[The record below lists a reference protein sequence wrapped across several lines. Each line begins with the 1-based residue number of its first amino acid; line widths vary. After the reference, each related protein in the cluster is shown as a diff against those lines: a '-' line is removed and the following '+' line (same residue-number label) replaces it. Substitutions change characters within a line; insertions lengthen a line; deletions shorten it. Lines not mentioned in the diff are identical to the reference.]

1 VPRSSSDLV
10 DTPRLEDPDSH
21 PSESWEKSF
30 RQSGDGGDGRAS
42 VLIVDDERSL
52 TTVLAKVLGNDG
64 HKCQIACNGK
74 EALSL
79 IRDNDFDVVVTDITM
94 PEMTGIELL
103 KQVKERDTE
112 IQVIVI
118 TGHPDVDFAVEAIR
132 SQVDDYLIKP
142 FEMGQLRHSVYRA
155 LEHRALLKENR
166 LYREHLEERV
176 QKQALQI
183 NQLFLDGLQAL
194 AAAIEARD
202 RYTGGHLDRVS
213 KYALATGTELGL
225 DEKSMWSLWLG
236 SLFHDVGKLAIPD
249 AILNKPGP
257 LTEEEY
263 AEMKRHPELGVEII
277 QRISFLVPAALAI
290 LHHQERWDGNGYPG
304 GLEGEKISVE
314 GRILAV
320 ADAFDAMLTDRPYRK
335 ALSEEY
341 AVSEL
346 ERCAGSQFDPGVV
359 EAFLEAMT
367 KGFPSRA
374 PLSLGLGAVPLPELE
389 EAADSEV
396 DPQESAE

>member
-1 VPRSSSDLV
+1 M
-10 DTPRLEDPDSH
+10 
-21 PSESWEKSF
+21 ESAV
-30 RQSGDGGDGRAS
+30 RGDGQAS
-42 VLIVDDERSL
+42 VLIVDDEQSL
-52 TTVLAKVLGNDG
+52 TTVLAKVLGADG
-64 HKCQIACNGK
+64 HKCRVASNGK
-74 EALSL
+74 DALAL
-79 IRDNDFDVVVTDITM
+79 IEDTDFDVVVTDITM

-103 KQVKERDTE
+103 KLVKKRDRE

-142 FEMGQLRHSVYRA
+142 FEMGQLRHAVYRA
-155 LEHRALLKENR
+155 LEHRALLSENR
-166 LYREHLEERV
+166 AYREHLEERV
-176 QKQALQI
+176 QKQAGQI

-225 DEKSMWSLWLG
+225 DERAMWSLWLG

-263 AEMKRHPELGVEII
+263 EEMKRHPELGVEII
-277 QRISFLVPAALAI
+277 QRISFLLPAALAI

-304 GLEGEKISVE
+304 GLKGERISIE

-335 ALSEEY
+335 ALTEGY
-341 AVSEL
+341 ALSEL

-359 EAFLEAMT
+359 RAFMQAMD

-374 PLSLGLGAVPLPELE
+374 PLSLGLGVPIAVPEL
-389 EAADSEV
+389 ALVAHAEV
-396 DPQESAE
+396 DPREAAE

>member
-1 VPRSSSDLV
+1 MSSA
-10 DTPRLEDPDSH
+10 
-21 PSESWEKSF
+21 
-30 RQSGDGGDGRAS
+30 GRGERPAK

-52 TTVLAKVLGNDG
+52 TKVLSKVLSTDG
-64 HKCQIACNGK
+64 FSCDVASNGK
-74 EALSL
+74 QALEIL
-79 IRDNDFDVVVTDITM
+79 KDKHFDVIVTDITM

-103 KQVKERDTE
+103 KLVKKRDPE

-142 FEMGQLRHSVYRA
+142 FEMGQLRHAVYRA
-155 LEHRALLKENR
+155 LEHRSLLQENR
-166 LYREHLEERV
+166 AYREHLEERV

-225 DEKSMWSLWLG
+225 GEKQMWSLWLG

-277 QRISFLVPAALAI
+277 QRISFLLPAALAI
-290 LHHQERWDGNGYPG
+290 LHHQERWDGNGYPN
-304 GLEGEKISVE
+304 GLSGEKISIE

-320 ADAFDAMLTDRPYRK
+320 ADAFDAMLTDRPYRR
-335 ALSEEY
+335 ALTEEY
-341 AVSEL
+341 ALSEL
-346 ERCAGSQFDPGVV
+346 ERCAGTQFDPGVI
-359 EAFLEAMT
+359 EAFLEAKE
-367 KGFPSRA
+367 KGFPSRS
-374 PLSLGLGAVPLPELE
+374 PLSVGLGVGARVPVQAAVPDLG
-389 EAADSEV
+389 EAEV
-396 DPQESAE
+396 DPSEAAE

>member
-1 VPRSSSDLV
+1 M
-10 DTPRLEDPDSH
+10 
-21 PSESWEKSF
+21 ESAA
-30 RQSGDGGDGRAS
+30 RRDGQAS
-42 VLIVDDERSL
+42 VLIVDDEQSL
-52 TTVLAKVLGNDG
+52 TTVLSKVLEADG
-64 HKCQIACNGK
+64 HQCQVASNGK
-74 EALSL
+74 DALAL
-79 IRDNDFDVVVTDITM
+79 LEETDFDVVVTDITM

-103 KQVKERDTE
+103 KLVKKRDNE

-142 FEMGQLRHSVYRA
+142 FEMGQLRHAVYRA
-155 LEHRALLKENR
+155 LEHRALVSENR
-166 LYREHLEERV
+166 AYREHLEERV
-176 QKQALQI
+176 QKQAGQI

-225 DEKSMWSLWLG
+225 NEKSMWSLWLG

-263 AEMKRHPELGVEII
+263 EEMKRHPELGVEII
-277 QRISFLVPAALAI
+277 QRISFLLPAALAI

-304 GLEGEKISVE
+304 GLEGERISIE

-335 ALSEEY
+335 ALTEDY
-341 AVSEL
+341 ALSEL

-359 EAFLEAMT
+359 EAFMRAMD

-374 PLSLGLGAVPLPELE
+374 PLSLGAGAVPLPHPEVL
-389 EAADSEV
+389 ARTEV
-396 DPQESAE
+396 DGCGFDSHRWLARLRA

>member
-1 VPRSSSDLV
+1 VPRPSSDLV
-10 DTPRLEDPDSH
+10 DSPRLEDSDSC
-21 PSESWEKSF
+21 PSKSREKPSK
-30 RQSGDGGDGRAS
+30 QSAGRDDGRAS
-42 VLIVDDERSL
+42 VLIVDDEQAL
-52 TTVLAKVLGNDG
+52 TTVLAKVLGADG
-64 HKCQIACNGK
+64 HECQVASNGK

-79 IRDNDFDVVVTDITM
+79 IRENQFDVVVTDITM

-103 KQVKERDTE
+103 KLVKKGDSEM
-112 IQVIVI
+112 QVIVI

-142 FEMGQLRHSVYRA
+142 FEMGQLRHAVYRA
-155 LEHRALLKENR
+155 LEHRALLRENR

-263 AEMKRHPELGVEII
+263 EEMKRHPELGVEII
-277 QRISFLVPAALAI
+277 QRISFLLPAALAI
-290 LHHQERWDGNGYPG
+290 LHHQERWDGNGYPA
-304 GLEGEKISVE
+304 GLEGERISIE

-335 ALSEEY
+335 ALSEDY
-341 AVSEL
+341 AVGEL

-359 EAFLEAMT
+359 EAFMRAMD

-374 PLSLGLGAVPLPELE
+374 PLSLGVGAVPLPDPDQ
-389 EAADSEV
+389 AADFEV
-396 DPQESAE
+396 DPRESAE